1 MDDGVRSALAAS
13 SLARLSTP
21 ATLRLLT
28 GARLVWIPT
37 GAVTHREG
45 ETAEHLELVVDGL
58 VRAFVTGPDGRTMTF
73 RYCRCGALIGSV
85 SMYASGFRMPAG
97 IQAMVH
103 ARLLRFSPDVV
114 RRAAHD
120 DPLVAEAFLRELAD
134 RALAYIHEI
143 TGSAFTTVGERIARH
158 LLDLAAQESR
168 VAGGAQ
174 RVLTVAV
181 SQRQLADSVGTVR
194 EVVVRVLRELRDAK
208 VIRTHPDHIEILD
221 PIRLSQ
227 EQGGTWVP
235 AIAPR

>member
-13 SLARLSTP
+13 GLSGLSTP
-21 ATLRLLT
+21 ATLRLLR
-28 GARLVWIPT
+28 GARLVRIPA

-58 VRAFVTGPDGRTMTF
+58 VRAFVTAPDGRTMTF
-73 RYCRCGALIGSV
+73 RYCRCGALIGAV

-97 IQAMVH
+97 IQALVR
-103 ARLLRFSPDVV
+103 ARLLQFSPDVV

-120 DPLVAEAFLRELAD
+120 DPLVAEALLQELAD

-143 TGSAFTTVGERIARH
+143 TGSAFTTVRERIARH

-168 VAGGAQ
+168 VAGGAH
-174 RVLTVAV
+174 RVLSVAV

-194 EVVVRVLRELRDAK
+194 EVVVRVLRDLRDAG
-208 VIRTHPDHIEILD
+208 VISTHPDHIDILD
-221 PIRLSQ
+221 PIRLSE

-235 AIAPR
+235 AAVPR

>member
-13 SLARLSTP
+13 SLARLPAP
-21 ATLRLLT
+21 ATQRLLT
-28 GARLVWIPT
+28 RARLVRIPA

-58 VRAFVTGPDGRTMTF
+58 VRAFVTAPDGRTMTF
-73 RYCRCGALIGSV
+73 RYCRCGALVGAV

-97 IQAMVH
+97 IQAVVQ

-114 RRAAHD
+114 RRAAHE
-120 DPLVAEAFLRELAD
+120 DPLVAEALLREIAD
-134 RALAYIHEI
+134 RAVAYIHEI
-143 TGSAFTTVGERIARH
+143 TGSAFTTVRERIARH

-168 VAGGAQ
+168 VAGTTQ
-174 RVLTVAV
+174 RTLEVAI

-194 EVVVRVLRELRDAK
+194 EVVVRVLRDLRDDE
-208 VIRTHPDHIEILD
+208 VISTHPDHIDILD

-235 AIAPR
+235 AAALR